1 MESKLEAHDAS
12 FEDVKRRL
20 GVLEDAP
27 VQSGIDEK
35 VKSAISTEMKNVYD
49 LIPGQIEQTVE
60 DKIAVNHE
68 DKMTK
73 MIEINEVN
81 STRLINQL
89 ITHAKFVHRGNH
101 SSENKT
107 FVDYDP
113 AGQPSTYLTTNN
125 ISQHPFNT
133 SCDTRGQL
141 DANSFMELKFGNKC
155 HILCVGW
162 AVRNALNRPY
172 LADMEPGICRNG
184 AD

>member
-1 MESKLEAHDAS
+1 M
-12 FEDVKRRL
+12 
-20 GVLEDAP
+20 
-27 VQSGIDEK
+27 
-35 VKSAISTEMKNVYD
+35 YD
-49 LIPGQIEQTVE
+49 SIPGQIEQTVE

-113 AGQPSTYLTTNN
+113 ARRPN
-125 ISQHPFNT
+125 IY
-133 SCDTRGQL
+133 
-141 DANSFMELKFGNKC
+141 FGERMYRKV
-155 HILCVGW
+155 HEW
-162 AVRNALNRPY
+162 
-172 LADMEPGICRNG
+172 
-184 AD
+184 